1 MLNNVIT
8 SRNNNSD
15 YHIAHRNAC
24 FTWNFKQKNE
34 YMPQKGVLFVN
45 IKLMEKSK
53 GKNIN
58 LLVSY

>member
-24 FTWNFKQKNE
+24 FTWNFKWKMNTWHKKEFFCQYKIN
-34 YMPQKGVLFVN
+34 
-45 IKLMEKSK
+45 
-53 GKNIN
+53 GKE
-58 LLVSY
+58 